1 MASILVTT
9 TRRDGLRPLGTDGQ
23 RLHASLVR
31 VLAREIGTAAAGLLA
46 EPVPNPNGIEIDWYV
61 EDEAPARPAASLPAA
76 DRAALEARFAET
88 AESIRTLAA
97 RYRASGDTER
107 LRLAQALE
115 NALEV
120 PGQDY
125 LYAVGE
131 RPVLVAWA
139 HLQDRPDAPVGVLSR
154 LVRPP
159 PGIAVPVSGPSVS
172 TTATPVAAMGGAA
185 AGIGAGARRAWHV
198 GWLWWPLWLLL
209 GLLLAMIFYLVLTAC
224 AVRGIGWLQHCPMPA
239 GAPSGL
245 AVAAERGNALEA
257 EIAELER
264 RLATASSECRPTE
277 RAAVEPEPPPP
288 EPPPPPQP
296 LPEPE
301 PEPPPAPAPPQPP
314 PAPQPPPPPEPEP
327 APPPA
332 RDVFDER
339 REAAGGEAGD
349 LTITLIWNTTDDI
362 DLHVRCPNG
371 QVIYYGSRRNCGGAL
386 DVDQNANFFGRTSRP
401 VENVFWRGMA
411 PPGRYEIRVNFFAA
425 NAGLPRSRAR
435 PFDVKVQKASG
446 DLFFRGEVSP
456 TSPNRTFNFDY
467 P

>member
-31 VLAREIGTAAAGLLA
+31 LLEREIGAEAAAILA
-46 EPVPNPNGIEIDWYV
+46 EPVPNPNGIEVDWYV
-61 EDEAPARPAASLPAA
+61 EADTAAQPAASLAPDA
-76 DRAALEARFAET
+76 RVALEARFAAT
-88 AESIRTLAA
+88 ADALRALAA
-97 RYRASGDTER
+97 RFRASGEAER
-107 LRLAQALE
+107 QRMAQALE

-120 PGQDY
+120 PNPGY
-125 LYAVGE
+125 LYAVGK

-139 HLQDRPDAPVGVLSR
+139 HLEDRPDAPVGVLSR
-154 LVRPP
+154 LVRRPAPPSPAPP
-159 PGIAVPVSGPSVS
+159 PQGPTAVPPL
-172 TTATPVAAMGGAA
+172 GGAA
-185 AGIGAGARRAWHV
+185 GTAAVLAADTRRPWRLA
-198 GWLWWPLWLLL
+198 WLWWPLWLLL
-209 GLLLAMIFYLVLTAC
+209 GLLLAMIFYLVLNAC
-224 AVRGIGWLQHCPMPA
+224 AVRGIGWLQHCATPV
-239 GAPSGL
+239 GSPSGL
-245 AVAAERGNALEA
+245 AVAAERWASLEA

-264 RLATASSECRPTE
+264 RLATASAECRPAE
-277 RAAVEPEPPPP
+277 LAAVEPEPPPSPPPPPPPEP
-288 EPPPPPQP
+288 EPPPPPP
-296 LPEPE
+296 PE
-301 PEPPPAPAPPQPP
+301 
-314 PAPQPPPPPEPEP
+314 PEPEP

-339 REAAGGEAGD
+339 REAAGGQSGD

-371 QVIYYGSRRNCGGAL
+371 QVIYYGRRRSCGGEL
-386 DVDQNANFFGRTSRP
+386 DIDRNATFFGRTNRP

-435 PFDVKVQKASG
+435 PFEVKVQKASG

-456 TSPNRTFNFDY
+456 TSPNRTFTFDY